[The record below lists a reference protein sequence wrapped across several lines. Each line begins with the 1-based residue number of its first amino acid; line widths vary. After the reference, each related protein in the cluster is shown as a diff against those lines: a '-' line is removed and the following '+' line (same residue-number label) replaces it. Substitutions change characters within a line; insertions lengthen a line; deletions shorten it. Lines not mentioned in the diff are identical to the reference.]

1 VTGTKAGSTRTYKV
15 DITQTGESK
24 ESGHGQARGVRLKPL
39 KTKHQTKVVSRS
51 MAAKSAYQTSA
62 CT

>member
-1 VTGTKAGSTRTYKV
+1 VTGTKAGSARTYKV

-39 KTKHQTKVVSRS
+39 QDKTSN
-51 MAAKSAYQTSA
+51 
-62 CT
+62 